1 MTNVRWSIA
10 AMLIAF
16 TLLTGLKV
24 ATAQVALKA
33 EDLMGTWEM
42 VSTKDLKTGD
52 AVHGLNDAST
62 GMQWMQFTRSHYM
75 VVAMVHGRKVT
86 MPEDLAKLSPE
97 EKIKTNCALI
107 WNEKS
112 EQIFA
117 ARAGT
122 YTVRGDK
129 IYQKPTIALQAGGIG
144 ILLVLKV
151 TRLDQSTMVAQVEVP
166 VLNPTTTR
174 ELTFRRLE

>member
-24 ATAQVALKA
+24 ATAQVTLKA

-42 VSTKDLKTGD
+42 VSTKDLQTGD
-52 AVHGLNDAST
+52 AVLGLNYAST
-62 GMQWMQFTRSHYM
+62 GIQWMQFTRSHYM

-97 EKIKTNCALI
+97 EKVKTNCALI

-117 ARAGT
+117 ARRNLHGEGRQNIPETDDCAPG
-122 YTVRGDK
+122 
-129 IYQKPTIALQAGGIG
+129 
-144 ILLVLKV
+144 
-151 TRLDQSTMVAQVEVP
+151 
-166 VLNPTTTR
+166 
-174 ELTFRRLE
+174 RRHRYPPRTEGHPS